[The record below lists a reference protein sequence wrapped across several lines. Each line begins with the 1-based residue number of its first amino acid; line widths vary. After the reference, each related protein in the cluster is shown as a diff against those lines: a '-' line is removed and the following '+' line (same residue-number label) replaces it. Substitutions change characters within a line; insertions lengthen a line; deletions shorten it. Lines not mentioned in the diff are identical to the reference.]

1 MCVCVCVY
9 IYIYKERERERKKKR
24 ARARERES
32 ICLQRRSRSTDSP
45 SRALRS
51 ICVCVCVYI
60 YIYTKREREREKKR
74 ERARERE
81 RVYACSGALV
91 VLILLQ
97 EHFYPVAHFMIR
109 QLAIPSAAVCL
120 IFQRRPRRRRP
131 RCAIKILKIQ
141 RDHLFFLKF
150 LFKFK
155 EITFCYPGQLKDSS
169 IASSKAPLRY

>member
-1 MCVCVCVY
+1 MNVCMYACMHIYTCLQRRFSLKSTSIYIYIEREKETVYICLQMHSHSTYSPSRALLSMCVCVCVCVY
-9 IYIYKERERERKKKR
+9 IYIQRE
-24 ARARERES
+24 
-32 ICLQRRSRSTDSP
+32 
-45 SRALRS
+45 
-51 ICVCVCVYI
+51 
-60 YIYTKREREREKKR
+60 REREREK
-74 ERARERE
+74 ERARARE

-141 RDHLFFLKF
+141 RDHLFF
-150 LFKFK
+150 FKVFV
-155 EITFCYPGQLKDSS
+155 
-169 IASSKAPLRY
+169 